1 MEGDSTSRPDTPPS
15 ADPSAPVVIGRYAL
29 YDRIASGGMAA
40 VHLGRLA
47 GPVGFTRTVAI
58 KRLHAQFAADPEFVT
73 MFLDEARLAARIQH
87 PNVVPTLDVVATGG
101 ELFLVMEYVR
111 GEPASVLIRRAR
123 ETGERIPPRIV
134 AAIVS
139 GALQGLHAAHEARD
153 EGHKPLGIVHRD
165 VSPQNILVG
174 IDGTPRVLDF
184 GVAKAEDK
192 FHSTRGNEI
201 KGKILYM
208 SPEQLEGDAVD
219 RTTDVYAMG
228 LVLFELLTGKRMFTK
243 SQDMT
248 SLAKILRNE
257 ITLPSS
263 VHPSLAPWDIV
274 VHTAASRFPH
284 ERYPSARA
292 MALEVERVAGVAS
305 PVEVADWVERV
316 AGDGIHQRT
325 RRIAEIE
332 SGLRVGREEVQAAL
346 ANELARSSGPR
357 LPYTSSDLESGRSER
372 TAGSQVSLTVTDS
385 SAEPPRRSK
394 VWMVAA
400 AVAVLAVISGVAFAL
415 GRSQSRSAAATA
427 PAPVAPPP
435 PSATAAP
442 PPPPTVTAAPPPT
455 YAEPAPAETAP
466 AASSSASGEP
476 SSVATAEPA
485 PKHTGATHGPAVK
498 PRKPNC
504 DRPYTVDRQGHMHF
518 RTECL

>member
-1 MEGDSTSRPDTPPS
+1 MEGDSAAAST
-15 ADPSAPVVIGRYAL
+15 APVVIGRYAL

-87 PNVVPTLDVVATGG
+87 PNVVPTIDVVATGG

-111 GEPASVLIRRAR
+111 GESASVLIRRANEHR
-123 ETGERIPPRIV
+123 ERIPPRIV

-139 GALQGLHAAHEARD
+139 GALQGLHAAHEAVD
-153 EGHKPLGIVHRD
+153 EGNKPLCIVHRD

-192 FHSTRGNEI
+192 FHSTRGGEI

-228 LVLFELLTGKRMFTK
+228 LVLFELLTGRRMFTK

-257 ITLPSS
+257 LTLPSS
-263 VHPSLAPWDIV
+263 VDPSLVKWDALV
-274 VHTAASRFPH
+274 RAASARLPH
-284 ERYPSARA
+284 ERFQSARA
-292 MALEVERVAGVAS
+292 MALEVERVMGVAS
-305 PVEVADWVERV
+305 PVEVADYVERI
-316 AGDGIHQRT
+316 AGDGIKQRT
-325 RRIAEIE
+325 LRIAEIE
-332 SGLRVGREEVQAAL
+332 SGMRVGRAEIQTAL
-346 ANELARSSGPR
+346 ANELARTSADLQSVPSLVEGDGP
-357 LPYTSSDLESGRSER
+357 RSER
-372 TAGSQVSLTVTDS
+372 TGGSQVSLIAADPT
-385 SAEPPRRSK
+385 EPAAPRSRR
-394 VWMVAA
+394 WMFAA
-400 AVAVLAVISGVAFAL
+400 AAAALVAVGGVAFVL
-415 GRSQSRSAAATA
+415 GRADSGEAKVTA
-427 PAPVAPPP
+427 PATPP
-435 PSATAAP
+435 PSTATGAAP
-442 PPPPTVTAAPPPT
+442 SQEKVIASPPPT
-455 YAEPAPAETAP
+455 YAEPAATTAP
-466 AASSSASGEP
+466 APSASSSASV
-476 SSVATAEPA
+476 VAAATTAPA
-485 PKHTGATHGPAVK
+485 TPRPTTQHAASK
-498 PRKPNC
+498 PGKPNC
-504 DRPYTVDRQGHMHF
+504 DRPYTVDSHGHMHF